1 MSLELWQH
9 FEFQKKRVKVVN
21 TLKRD
26 WEMFNELKRLSMKK
40 VTGIIILGIAAII
53 ILSVIFGSD
62 AYKLIKGPSDLD
74 SLSVDELNNAYT
86 KGDINVLVDCFV
98 EDYTKKDDGTED
110 VHARYYIVPIG
121 EEFFALK
128 VNKSDFGI
136 AEKIYKETY
145 EYLTGDRESLTTSMK
160 IKGTFTDMDEETYN
174 YYYDWFESTN
184 LLDDNSPEAIKK
196 VALPYVLTI
205 DQIGAFDE
213 ITLYAGLGFIGL
225 GLIVVLFLLIKGL
238 SGGYLSSIK
247 KYLKANE
254 GTLSLERLD
263 HDFANA
269 VQVEHVRI
277 GESFLYF
284 FAGFYAKILNH
295 NDIIWAYLEEVTHK
309 TNGIKTGVTKSLIIY
324 TRKKRKFTVS
334 MKSAAYVNDVLK
346 VLAQNQ
352 PHIVI
357 GYSDDLKK
365 CFNKDFETFVKI
377 PYMREAAASSEGN
390 TEEE

>member
-1 MSLELWQH
+1 
-9 FEFQKKRVKVVN
+9 
-21 TLKRD
+21 
-26 WEMFNELKRLSMKK
+26 MFNELKRLSMKK

-62 AYKLIKGPSDLD
+62 AYKLIKGPADLD
-74 SLSVDELNNAYT
+74 SLSVDELNNTYT
-86 KGDINVLVDCFV
+86 TGDINVLVDSFG
-98 EDYTKKDDGTED
+98 EYYTKKDDGTED
-110 VHARYYIVPIG
+110 VQSRYYIVPIG
-121 EEFFALK
+121 EEEFFALK
-128 VNKSDFGI
+128 VDKRDFKI
-136 AEKIYKETY
+136 AEKICTETY

-225 GLIVVLFLLIKGL
+225 GLIVVLFLLFKGL